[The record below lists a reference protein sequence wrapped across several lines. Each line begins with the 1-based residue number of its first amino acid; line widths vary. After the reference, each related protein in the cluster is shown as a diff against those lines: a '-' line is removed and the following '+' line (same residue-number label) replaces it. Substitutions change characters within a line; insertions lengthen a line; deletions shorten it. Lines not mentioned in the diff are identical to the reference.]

1 MGSYLGSGSHW
12 WSWGLG
18 VALIIF
24 WALVIWAVVALVS
37 WAHRGRSGPGGPRGP
52 GGPGTPPGPAGPEDP
67 HRRATPEEDPA
78 RQYAT
83 GEIDADEYHRRRN
96 TVRSQCFAGTGSRS

>member
-24 WALVIWAVVALVS
+24 WALIIWAVVALVG
-37 WAHRGRSGPGGPRGP
+37 WAHRGRSGPGGPGGR
-52 GGPGTPPGPAGPEDP
+52 GGPSAPPGPAGPENP
-67 HRRATPEEDPA
+67 QRRADPEEDPA
-78 RQYAT
+78 RQHAT
-83 GEIDADEYHRRRN
+83 GEIDADEYHRRRDA
-96 TVRSQCFAGTGSRS
+96 TRSCSFAGSENRS